1 VTEKKKIRYEAE
13 REIVVLRVPEPI
25 FEKDE
30 LQEAEERRARRA
42 FRNTN
47 GCLLIY
53 LQRPAFGAGIHEG
66 FEGDPLPSPRSQ
78 TDRPGSK
85 TPTDK

>member
-1 VTEKKKIRYEAE
+1 MTEKKKIRYEAE

-47 GCLLIY
+47 CCLFVLSDSNLSHIKMD
-53 LQRPAFGAGIHEG
+53 A
-66 FEGDPLPSPRSQ
+66 
-78 TDRPGSK
+78 
-85 TPTDK
+85 